1 MKNKILKSIPNIITS
16 SRIITCILAAICFVM
31 GNIPSAVILYCYSA
45 ISDCLDGM
53 LARKLNAY
61 SELGRKLD
69 AISDKIFIGAA
80 IAPSIALGN
89 YLMIVPLLL
98 ETCILAITA
107 CKQIHNV
114 NPRTER
120 IGKFKSCFL
129 FPTVILGLIG
139 SKIPVINLLMA
150 PLFYVSTVLEVE
162 SIKTYAKQEHLEK
175 DDIKGESLLKINDSL
190 SESEQN
196 KNESSLTKMKKQ
208 YMSLRNELA
217 YYLSNN
223 SIYCSDY
230 CFDEVTMNKVRER
243 KR

>member
-1 MKNKILKSIPNIITS
+1 MKNKLLKCIPNIITS
-16 SRIITCILAAICFVM
+16 SRIITCILAAVCFVM
-31 GNIPSAVILYCYSA
+31 GNIPSAIILYCYSA

-98 ETCILAITA
+98 ETCILTITA

-150 PLFYVSTVLEVE
+150 PLFYVSTVLEIE
-162 SIKTYAKQEHLEK
+162 SIKTYSKQDYLKK
-175 DDIKGESLLKINDSL
+175 DAIKGESLLKTDDNL
-190 SESEQN
+190 SKQM
-196 KNESSLTKMKKQ
+196 KNERSLTKMKKR
-208 YMSLRNELA
+208 YMYLRNELVD
-217 YYLSNN
+217 YLNN
-223 SIYCSDY
+223 NIYCSDY
-230 CFDEVTMNKVRER
+230 CLDKVTMNKVRER